1 MEKDQSI
8 LPIRPKKKTVD
19 YARIEPGWRAG
30 ILSPRQLAA
39 QYTEETGQK
48 VSHAAIIKHFGNEG
62 VPRDLK
68 AKIQAKAEALV
79 TAAQAKLVTE
89 EVTQEARNRDKSIV
103 EANAQAMATVLL
115 AQREDIQRGK
125 SVVMRLLEEL
135 EHQTGIDN
143 AALLAELGD
152 LLRAEDDKGQD
163 KLNDLYRRIISLPD
177 RAKTMKSLADS
188 LRVMIDLQRQALG
201 MDAKGSALD
210 GGSGASRISV
220 EFVRPQKRYDEDE

>member
-1 MEKDQSI
+1 MEKDQPAS
-8 LPIRPKKKTVD
+8 LRPRKKTVD

-48 VSHAAIIKHFGNEG
+48 VSHAAIIKHFVSEG

-68 AKIQAKAEALV
+68 AKIQAKAESLV
-79 TAAQAKLVTE
+79 TAAQAKLVTQ
-89 EVTQEARNRDKSIV
+89 EVTQETRNRDKSIV
-103 EANAQAMATVLL
+103 DANAQAMATVLL

-135 EHQTGIDN
+135 EHQTGVES

-177 RAKTMKSLADS
+177 RARTMKSLADS

-201 MDAKGSALD
+201 MDAKGSASD
-210 GGSGASRISV
+210 GGCGASRISV

>member
-1 MEKDQSI
+1 MEKDQ
-8 LPIRPKKKTVD
+8 PMHPKSGKKTVD

-30 ILSPRQLAA
+30 ILSPRQLAS
-39 QYTEETGQK
+39 QYTGETGQK
-48 VSHAAIIKHFGNEG
+48 VSHAAIIKHFVSEG

-68 AKIQAKAEALV
+68 AKIQAKAESLV
-79 TAAQAKLVTE
+79 TAAQAKQVTQ
-89 EVTQEARNRDKSIV
+89 EVTQETRNRDKSIID
-103 EANAQAMATVLL
+103 ANAQAMATVLL

-125 SVVMRLLEEL
+125 SVVMRLLGEL
-135 EHQTGIDN
+135 EHQTGVES

-201 MDAKGSALD
+201 MDAKGSASD
-210 GGSGASRISV
+210 SGSGTSRISV

>member
-1 MEKDQSI
+1 MEKDQPMP
-8 LPIRPKKKTVD
+8 LKPGKKTVD

-30 ILSPRQLAA
+30 ILSPRQLAS
-39 QYTEETGQK
+39 QYTGETGQK
-48 VSHAAIIKHFGNEG
+48 VSHAAIIKHFVSEG

-68 AKIQAKAEALV
+68 AKIQAKAESLV
-79 TAAQAKLVTE
+79 TAAQAKMVTQ
-89 EVTQEARNRDKSIV
+89 EVTQETRNRDKSIV
-103 EANAQAMATVLL
+103 DANAQAMATVLL
-115 AQREDIQRGK
+115 AQREDIQRGR
-125 SVVMRLLEEL
+125 SVVMRLLGEL
-135 EHQTGIDN
+135 EHQTGVES

-201 MDAKGSALD
+201 MDAKGSASD
-210 GGSGASRISV
+210 SGSGTSRISV

>member
-1 MEKDQSI
+1 MEKEQSTP
-8 LPIRPKKKTVD
+8 LKPKKKTVD

-30 ILSPRQLAA
+30 ILSPRQLAT

-68 AKIQAKAEALV
+68 ARIQAKAESLV
-79 TAAQAKLVTE
+79 TAAQAKLVTQ
-89 EVTQEARNRDKSIV
+89 EVTQETRNRDKSIID
-103 EANAQAMATVLL
+103 ANAQAMATVLL
-115 AQREDIQRGK
+115 EQREDIQRGK

-135 EHQTGIDN
+135 EHQTGVES

-177 RAKTMKSLADS
+177 RARTMKSLADS

-201 MDAKGSALD
+201 MDAKGSAPD

>member
-1 MEKDQSI
+1 MEKEQSTP
-8 LPIRPKKKTVD
+8 LKPKKKTVD

-30 ILSPRQLAA
+30 ILSPRQLAT

-68 AKIQAKAEALV
+68 ARIQAKAESLV
-79 TAAQAKLVTE
+79 TAAQAKLVTQ
-89 EVTQEARNRDKSIV
+89 EVTQETRNRDRSIV
-103 EANAQAMATVLL
+103 DANAQAMATVLL

-135 EHQTGIDN
+135 EHQTGVES

-177 RAKTMKSLADS
+177 RARTMKSLADS

-201 MDAKGSALD
+201 MDAKGSAPD